1 NPALIDPTLE
11 RWTAETLGDAIAWIT
26 PGDDKNLR
34 VVNPEYG
41 FFGVAP
47 GTGRTPTPHAMRSIS
62 KGDPLYTNVQLSPE
76 VGVWCEGLTEEK
88 PANLID
94 WGGNDWTPESETPAA
109 HPNSRFCT
117 PNDQTDMLA
126 DEYFDPEGIKL
137 DAILF
142 GGRRDNAIPLV
153 TE

>member
-1 NPALIDPTLE
+1 
-11 RWTAETLGDAIAWIT
+11 
-26 PGDDKNLR
+26 DDKNLR

-47 GTGRTPTPHAMRSIS
+47 GTVWNTNLNAMLPIS
-62 KGDPLYTNVQLSPE
+62 KGNTIFNNVALTPE
-76 VGVWCEGLTEEK
+76 GGVWGEGVTEEK
-88 PANLID
+88 QAKHSE
-94 WGGNDWTPESETPAA
+94 WVGNDWTQESETLAA

-117 PNDQTDMLA
+117 SIDQTDMLA

-153 TE
+153 TEAHSWQDGVFKGATLSSARTAAAEGKV